1 MNGRSTQARLIHQ
14 LQEAFGARL
23 WQSLA
28 DPEVT
33 EVMLNPNGQ
42 VFIDRL
48 SSGMEPAGGL
58 DARRAESL
66 IGMVAHA
73 LGQEVHAQ
81 RPIISGEMP
90 LLGHRFEGLLP
101 PAVDAPTFSI
111 RRHALGRMSLS
122 DYRAI
127 GAMSAEQHQRISE
140 AIKNRCN
147 IVICGGTGS
156 GKTTLANALMLEIAR
171 LFPGDRILLIE
182 DTPEIRCEAENA
194 VLLRTSD
201 AVSIDRLLKS
211 ALRLR
216 PDRIMVGEVR
226 DGAALTLLKA
236 WNTGHPGGLTT
247 LHANDARAALTR
259 LEQLV
264 SEVSQTP
271 MQAVIANA
279 VHLIIAIRR
288 TDEGRKVEAVL
299 SVRGFEEG
307 HYQLI

>member
-1 MNGRSTQARLIHQ
+1 
-14 LQEAFGARL
+14 
-23 WQSLA
+23 
-28 DPEVT
+28 
-33 EVMLNPNGQ
+33 
-42 VFIDRL
+42 
-48 SSGMEPAGGL
+48 MEPAGGL
-58 DARRAESL
+58 DASRAESL

-122 DYRAI
+122 DYRAS
-127 GAMSAEQHQRISE
+127 GAMSAEQHQRISD

-156 GKTTLANALMLEIAR
+156 GKTTLANALMLEIGK

-216 PDRIMVGEVR
+216 LDLIMVGEVR
-226 DGAALTLLKA
+226 DGAALTLLNA
-236 WNTGHPGGLTT
+236 WNTVHPRGLTT
-247 LHANDARAALTR
+247 LHANDARAALAR

-271 MQAVIANA
+271 MQAAIAN
-279 VHLIIAIRR
+279 VIHLIIAIRR
-288 TDEGRKVEAVL
+288 TDEGRKVDAVF
-299 SVRGFEEG
+299 SVRGIVEG
-307 HYQLI
+307 HYQLV